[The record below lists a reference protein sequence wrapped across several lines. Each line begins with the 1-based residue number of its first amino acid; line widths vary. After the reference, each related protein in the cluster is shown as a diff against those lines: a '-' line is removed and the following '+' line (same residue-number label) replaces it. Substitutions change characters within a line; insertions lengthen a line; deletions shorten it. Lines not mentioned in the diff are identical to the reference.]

1 MKETAKTRP
10 NRVAPWLLFAA
21 VASAPLPFG
30 SSQLVTVAFW
40 CVVLG
45 ACLVFAPVR
54 SLTGGQLAL
63 AAVAGVVVAAYG
75 LVLHEQLAVRHW
87 FPGASPNPIW
97 EQAQAVLGVP
107 LVGSISIARNQP
119 WFELGR
125 PLVCI
130 LALSCGFLVG
140 TDTGR
145 ARQLLNVIAWSG
157 VVYAAFGIVAHIFDP
172 THILW
177 RDKDAYLDS
186 VTGTFINRN
195 TAGAYFGSC
204 ALVWSLLIWERVQQ
218 RLPRSAA
225 LTWSMV
231 NQQLAK
237 PSQATIVAFSMLFL
251 CLAAMFMTLSRGAV
265 VLALLALVVG
275 FILFFRRH
283 LPRRAALVTTLAGV
297 GAVVFVLLEV
307 MGAGVNARFDSQ
319 GFTSGGRLE
328 TYKATLRLIGDHPW
342 FGTGQGTFAD
352 AFPAYRSADA
362 SIWGRW
368 DVAHN
373 TLLEIAA
380 DMGIPIATLVI
391 VGWAIIFA
399 TLIHGVLARK
409 RGIIFPVAALT
420 VALLAVSHSLIDFS
434 LQIPGYSIVAL
445 ALIGAGLAQSFR
457 RDQIEAKHRN

>member
-1 MKETAKTRP
+1 MA
-10 NRVAPWLLFAA
+10 AWLLFAA

-87 FPGASPNPIW
+87 LPGANPNPIW
-97 EQAQAVLGVP
+97 KQAQTVLGVP
-107 LVGSISIARNQP
+107 LVGSISIARNRP

-125 PLVCI
+125 PLVCM
-130 LALSCGFLVG
+130 LALSCGFLVA
-140 TDTGR
+140 TDSGR

-177 RDKDAYLDS
+177 REKEAYLNS

-204 ALVWSLLIWERVQQ
+204 ALVWSVLLWERVQLQ
-218 RLPRSAA
+218 LPRGTV
-225 LTWSMV
+225 LKWSTI
-231 NQQLAK
+231 NPLLAK
-237 PSQATIVAFSMLFL
+237 PSKAVIVAFTMLFL

-265 VLALLALVVG
+265 VPSLLALVVG

-283 LPRRAALVTTLAGV
+283 LPRRAALVTTLAVG
-297 GAVVFVLLEV
+297 GAVMFLLLEL
-307 MGAGVNARFDSQ
+307 MGAGVNARFD
-319 GFTSGGRLE
+319 FSGAYQWRE
-328 TYKATLRLIGDHPW
+328 T
-342 FGTGQGTFAD
+342 
-352 AFPAYRSADA
+352 
-362 SIWGRW
+362 
-368 DVAHN
+368 
-373 TLLEIAA
+373 
-380 DMGIPIATLVI
+380 
-391 VGWAIIFA
+391 
-399 TLIHGVLARK
+399 
-409 RGIIFPVAALT
+409 
-420 VALLAVSHSLIDFS
+420 
-434 LQIPGYSIVAL
+434 
-445 ALIGAGLAQSFR
+445 
-457 RDQIEAKHRN
+457 